1 MVISIIISLQKAH
14 LMSLALRWKKYNAVI
29 TKAVN
34 GQEAVDIFEKS
45 EPNSFDAILMDIM
58 MPVMDGIAATKAIRA
73 MERPDAD
80 IPIIAMTANAFADD
94 VKRNKEA
101 GMNDRIS
108 KPLDAQKINKCT
120 EQVYWE
126 IV

>member
-1 MVISIIISLQKAH
+1 MFY
-14 LMSLALRWKKYNAVI
+14 KYNPKLKLYNQF
-29 TKAVN
+29 TKSTSD
-34 GQEAVDIFEKS
+34 ELS
-45 EPNSFDAILMDIM
+45 
-58 MPVMDGIAATKAIRA
+58 IAATKAIRA

-108 KPLDAQKINKCT
+108 KPLDARRIISVLSRYIGK
-120 EQVYWE
+120 
-126 IV
+126 

>member
-1 MVISIIISLQKAH
+1 
-14 LMSLALRWKKYNAVI
+14 
-29 TKAVN
+29 
-34 GQEAVDIFEKS
+34 
-45 EPNSFDAILMDIM
+45 
-58 MPVMDGIAATKAIRA
+58 

-108 KPLDAQKINKCT
+108 KSLDAQKIISVLILITNKT
-120 EQVYWE
+120 IDKKSSHNPYTQDYAQFFV
-126 IV
+126 

>member
-1 MVISIIISLQKAH
+1 M
-14 LMSLALRWKKYNAVI
+14 I

-34 GQEAVDIFEKS
+34 VQEAVDIFEKS

-58 MPVMDGIAATKAIRA
+58 MPVMDGIAATKAIRS

-108 KPLDAQKINKCT
+108 KSLEARRIISVLSRYIGK
-120 EQVYWE
+120 
-126 IV
+126 

>member
-1 MVISIIISLQKAH
+1 
-14 LMSLALRWKKYNAVI
+14 MSLALRWKKYNAVI

-45 EPNSFDAILMDIM
+45 ELNSFDAILMDIM
-58 MPVMDGIAATKAIRA
+58 MPVMDVIAATKAIRA

-108 KPLDAQKINKCT
+108 KPLDARKIISVLSRYIEK
-120 EQVYWE
+120 
-126 IV
+126 

>member
-1 MVISIIISLQKAH
+1 
-14 LMSLALRWKKYNAVI
+14 
-29 TKAVN
+29 
-34 GQEAVDIFEKS
+34 
-45 EPNSFDAILMDIM
+45 
-58 MPVMDGIAATKAIRA
+58 MPVMGGIAATKVIRA

-108 KPLDAQKINKCT
+108 KPLDARRIISVLSRYIEK
-120 EQVYWE
+120 
-126 IV
+126 